1 MIRENIMTKDNLSQI
16 LANASNVP
24 ECPTDKFVDAFIAQM
39 ETDNVVS
46 ANDNV
51 KKHKLLWAGGLVAA
65 GLVLAVGIVSTNQ
78 YGNLFA
84 KPKVTMVATQ
94 NDNIAV
100 STADDS
106 NQNLADD
113 FAAQMIGYDDIST
126 IVPVD
131 DL

>member
-1 MIRENIMTKDNLSQI
+1 MIRENIMNKDNLSRI
-16 LANASNVP
+16 LSNASNVP
-24 ECPTDKFVDAFIAQM
+24 ECPTDKFVNAFIAQM

-51 KKHKLLWAGGLVAA
+51 KKHKLLWAGGLIAA
-65 GLVLAVGIVSTNQ
+65 GLVLAFGIASTNQ

-94 NDNIAV
+94 NDNVAAPTDV
-100 STADDS
+100 S

-113 FAAQMIGYDDIST
+113 FASQMIGYDDIST

>member
-1 MIRENIMTKDNLSQI
+1 MIRENIMNKDNLSRI
-16 LANASNVP
+16 LSNASNVP
-24 ECPTDKFVDAFIAQM
+24 ECPTDKFVNAFIAQM
-39 ETDNVVS
+39 EADNAVS

-51 KKHKLLWAGGLVAA
+51 KKHKLLWAGGLIAA
-65 GLVLAVGIVSTNQ
+65 GLVLAFGIASTNQ

-84 KPKVTMVATQ
+84 NPKVTMVATQ
-94 NDNIAV
+94 NDNVVAPTDV
-100 STADDS
+100 S

>member
-1 MIRENIMTKDNLSQI
+1 MIRENIMNKDNLSRI
-16 LANASNVP
+16 LSNASNVP
-24 ECPTDKFVDAFIAQM
+24 ECPTDKFVNAFIAQM
-39 ETDNVVS
+39 EADNAVS

-51 KKHKLLWAGGLVAA
+51 KKHKLLWAGGLIAA
-65 GLVLAVGIVSTNQ
+65 GLVLAFGIASTNQ

-84 KPKVTMVATQ
+84 NPKVTMVATQ
-94 NDNIAV
+94 NDNVAAPTDV
-100 STADDS
+100 S